1 MDSSRWIGNG
11 KMMEIK
17 IGTYNVQNLFDKF
30 DDPLK
35 EDGPP
40 KSDESKKAL
49 AEVIKTLDND
59 ILALQEVEN
68 IEIIQEVLDLAGLK
82 ERYNIIVGKSDGRGI
97 ACALLVD
104 KKFPIKS
111 WTINENE
118 SLFYRPPVEAI
129 VEIAPGFNVKFITVH
144 FKAKMTPESKEQRI
158 KEAKRTIEMAK
169 KTNIPTVILGD
180 YNDLPDS
187 EISSI
192 FENNGFV
199 DVRKIDKL
207 SKDIDSPTKILE
219 NFENWSI
226 IDYIRVNNPIHS
238 LVVQGS
244 YDVLDEKEKFEV
256 KIASDHRP
264 VSIVIRG
271 IFLNFEEFK

>member
-1 MDSSRWIGNG
+1 
-11 KMMEIK
+11 MMEIK